1 MLMRDI
7 NTTMTRHKNLS
18 QIGISTAIDDFGT
31 GYSSLAYLKQM
42 PITTLKID
50 KSFIDDIAD
59 DENALA
65 LVETIVVM
73 ANKLNMGIVAEGV
86 ENENQLEILNQ
97 LGDMDIQGY
106 VFARPMPLQELESW
120 LSEYRLPH
128 V

>member
-1 MLMRDI
+1 MRDI
-7 NTTMTRHKNLS
+7 NTTMARLENLS
-18 QIGISTAIDDFGT
+18 RIGISTAIDDFGT

-50 KSFIDDIAD
+50 KSFIDDIVD

-65 LVETIVVM
+65 LVETIILM

-86 ENENQLEILNQ
+86 EDDIQLEILNQ

-106 VFARPMPLQELESW
+106 VFARPMPLDELELW
-120 LSEYRLPH
+120 LAERA
-128 V
+128 